1 MNKLKVAVIGVGA
14 MGKSHARVYSK
25 MKNVKLVAVCDSNK
39 NTAKSIAE
47 MYNANYYLIY
57 MDMLKK
63 ENLDAISVCVPTILH
78 KKVAI
83 DVIRSNINVLVEKPI
98 AISIQE
104 AQEIIQE
111 ANKHNVSLMVG
122 HIERFNPV
130 VIELKKRIE
139 KNELGKIYKVHCIRQ
154 SPFPQRIVDVGVI
167 VDLAIHEIDTLQYL
181 IKSKIKRLY
190 AETAQR
196 IHSTHED
203 LLIGTIRFENGI
215 LGVINANWLTPK
227 KIREITI
234 TGEKGMFVANY
245 LTQQLHFY
253 ENEYFRDNSGYNSN
267 FINIIEGRINKI
279 KIKNQE
285 PLANELQAFIT
296 SILKNNPPPITGKE
310 GLDALHIAKK
320 FIESSKKNKVVE
332 L

>member
-1 MNKLKVAVIGVGA
+1 MDKLNVGVIGVGA

-25 MKNVKLVAVCDSNK
+25 MKNVKLAAVCDSNK
-39 NTAKSIAE
+39 NAAKSIAE
-47 MYNANYYLIY
+47 MYNTNYYLTYI
-57 MDMLKK
+57 DMLKK

-98 AISIQE
+98 ATSIQE

-111 ANKHNVSLMVG
+111 ANKNNVNLMVG

-130 VIELKKRIE
+130 VMELKKRIE
-139 KNELGKIYKVHCIRQ
+139 RNELGKIYKVHCIRL
-154 SPFPQRIVDVGVI
+154 SPFPKRIVDVGVI

-253 ENEYFRDNSGYNSN
+253 ENEYFRDSGGYNSN
-267 FINIIEGRINKI
+267 FINIIEGRMSKI

-296 SILKNNPPPITGKE
+296 SILKNNLPPVTGKE
-310 GLDALHIAKK
+310 GLEALNIAHK
-320 FIESSKKNKVVE
+320 FIDSSKKKMVVV